1 MLFSSNMFPSV
12 WQMMELFLLERKMRL
27 EFNEIR
33 YSSFLYKL
41 RERDAEN
48 LEKIKIKIK
57 MPVVF

>member
-1 MLFSSNMFPSV
+1 
-12 WQMMELFLLERKMRL
+12 MMELFLLERKMRL

-41 RERDAEN
+41 RERDAEYQ
-48 LEKIKIKIK
+48 EKIKIK